1 MFFDTNDFYVSNIS
15 VYHLS
20 WKKSN
25 AFTKNDRPF
34 NALSYRVKGNATFT
48 HNNKKTS
55 VKSGDIIFT
64 PANCKYHINAEDE
77 ELIVIH
83 FNSNIELSSDI
94 IKLTLSHTSIL
105 KKYFL
110 DIYNSYSKKSIGY
123 EYECKSILYK
133 IFSVIDNE
141 LNTQQLNEKDIIEKA
156 TNYINENLFSPETN
170 VENLSRIYS
179 VSQVYFRKLFKK
191 RHGKSVLEYINLLK
205 LDYALELLS
214 SKYYTV
220 NEVSERCGFLSPY
233 YFSYFIK
240 KHTGNPPSF
249 YIKK

>member
-1 MFFDTNDFYVSNIS
+1 MFFDTNNFNISNIS

-20 WKKSN
+20 WEKSN
-25 AFTKNDRPF
+25 SFTKKERPF
-34 NALSYRVKGNATFT
+34 NALSYRIKGNATFT
-48 HNNKKTS
+48 HNTNKTT
-55 VKSGDIIFT
+55 VKDGDIIFT
-64 PANCKYHINAEDE
+64 PSNCNYHINAINE

-83 FNSNIELSSDI
+83 FNSNIKLSDDV
-94 IKLTLSHTSIL
+94 IKATLTQTNIL
-105 KKYFL
+105 KNYFL
-110 DIYNSYSKKSIGY
+110 SIYNTYTKKSVGY

-133 IFSVIDNE
+133 IFSIIDNE

-156 TNYINENLFSPETN
+156 TNYINENLFSTETN
-170 VENLSRIYS
+170 VEYLSRLYS

-191 RHGKSVLEYINLLK
+191 RHGKSVLEYINQLK

-220 NEVSERCGFLSPY
+220 NEVSEKCGFLSPY

>member
-1 MFFDTNDFYVSNIS
+1 MFFDTSDFFINNIS

-34 NALSYRVKGNATFT
+34 NALSYRIKGNATFT
-48 HNNKKTS
+48 HQNKQTI

-83 FNSNIELSSDI
+83 FNSNVELSKEI
-94 IKLTLSHTSIL
+94 IKITLTHANTL
-105 KKYFL
+105 KNYFL
-110 DIYNSYSKKSIGY
+110 SIYDLYTKKSIGY
-123 EYECKSILYK
+123 EYECKSIIYK
-133 IFSVIDNE
+133 IFSIIDNE
-141 LNTQQLNEKDIIEKA
+141 LNAQQLNEKDIIEKA
-156 TNYINENLFSPETN
+156 TNYINENLFSAETN
-170 VENLSRIYS
+170 VEYLSRLYS

-214 SKYYTV
+214 SNYYTV
-220 NEVSERCGFLSPY
+220 SEVSEKCGFLSPY

-240 KHTGNPPSF
+240 KHTGNPPSY
-249 YIKK
+249 YITK